1 MRDLQI
7 ILNWP
12 FNFLIIFWNLFGAY
26 LQKLI
31 FIQNK
36 TVKKK
41 SNGVF
46 VKQPLKPKL
55 PQQKKVTNQAKP

>member
-1 MRDLQI
+1 
-7 ILNWP
+7 
-12 FNFLIIFWNLFGAY
+12 

>member
-1 MRDLQI
+1 LEFI
-7 ILNWP
+7 WG
-12 FNFLIIFWNLFGAY
+12 IFAKTHFY
-26 LQKLI
+26 SK
-31 FIQNK
+31 QNCQ
-36 TVKKK
+36 KK